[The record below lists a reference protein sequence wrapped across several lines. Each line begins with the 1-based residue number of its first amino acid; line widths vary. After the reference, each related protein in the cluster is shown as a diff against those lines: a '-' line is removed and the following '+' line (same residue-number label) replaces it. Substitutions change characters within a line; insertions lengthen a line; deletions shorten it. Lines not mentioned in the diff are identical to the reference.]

1 VLLEAFES
9 DVRPLLA
16 ELRAGLGVEADP
28 VEAFR
33 TAGYGE
39 RLARERGI
47 VTATS
52 AYEA

>member
-1 VLLEAFES
+1 VLLEAYET
-9 DVRPLLA
+9 DVRPMLA
-16 ELRAGLGVEADP
+16 ELRRELGVEADP

-33 TAGYGE
+33 TGGYGA
-39 RLARERGI
+39 RLAQERGI